1 MDVSGSAASAD
12 RLEMSELVQSP
23 HHDRDRL

>member
-12 RLEMSELVQSP
+12 RLEMSEPVQSP